1 MVVEKLTTY
10 VTKNIICR
18 AGINN
23 MKTVV
28 VFDTE
33 DERGMKATV
42 KIIDHLSK
50 EYLAESP
57 IRTGRIVTYKKIEF
71 IKMLREYA
79 SMVEKG
85 NATAGLRDTKAYA
98 DAIFEERGKLVST
111 PEGGSS
117 SWVP

>member
-1 MVVEKLTTY
+1 MTHVMKSTCKGE
-10 VTKNIICR
+10 
-18 AGINN
+18 INN

-33 DERGMKATV
+33 DERGMRATV

-50 EYLAESP
+50 EYLSKSYANSH
-57 IRTGRIVTYKKIEF
+57 TVTYKKIEF

-85 NATAGLRDTKAYA
+85 TASAGLRDTKTYV
-98 DAIFEERGKLVST
+98 DAIFEERGKLAM
-111 PEGGSS
+111 GADS